1 MGVGEPAEDAK
12 SGPKAPLVSEM
23 TRRYKV
29 RPPARAA
36 RAVPQI
42 HGMSCASPASPGA
55 RRALRG
61 RRALPVL
68 LHGRRLAAAEEG
80 RVRARPRLSLH
91 KPWPRRG
98 RGPPRQGL
106 SLAAG
111 VTGRSARRLAS
122 RRQSYSWLDWLCVV
136 LPMMRWVRTY
146 KLRQYLLVRNPAS
159 RHARARRP
167 SCTLFALG
175 RLRSLGNLACHA
187 ELVQTA
193 RCLVSRAAVHCADTH
208 AEPAGGVALS
218 LPAEPALQQ
227 PEARWLAHLPHG
239 ARRSALQLLML
250 QPRHQAWPIALRSW
264 HCEAGAL

>member
-1 MGVGEPAEDAK
+1 M
-12 SGPKAPLVSEM
+12 
-23 TRRYKV
+23 
-29 RPPARAA
+29 
-36 RAVPQI
+36 
-42 HGMSCASPASPGA
+42 ASPRPRPASA
-55 RRALRG
+55 RVEPRSRRDRAECPQAG
-61 RRALPVL
+61 
-68 LHGRRLAAAEEG
+68 LAAAVLQLAG
-80 RVRARPRLSLH
+80 LAVRGAADDALGAHVQAAAVPAGAEPRQ
-91 KPWPRRG
+91 
-98 RGPPRQGL
+98 PPR
-106 SLAAG
+106 SRPAA
-111 VTGRSARRLAS
+111 L
-122 RRQSYSWLDWLCVV
+122 
-136 LPMMRWVRTY
+136 LP
-146 KLRQYLLVRNPAS
+146 
-159 RHARARRP
+159 
-167 SCTLFALG
+167 LFALG